1 MLRLSLIGC
10 GAHSEAAH
18 AEPLRIYAERF
29 PDRVALTAAC
39 DVRLERAEAFCRRFG
54 FARAYAD
61 WEAML
66 AAEKPDA
73 VLCIVPIP
81 LIVLIGSELLRR
93 GIPCIL
99 EKPPGATQEEVA
111 ALAKVA
117 QETGTPH
124 QVSVN
129 RRFSPF
135 LNRAL
140 ADIHVPKGP
149 ESPLRYVH
157 ARMLRH
163 ARTEPEFIWGTGVHI
178 VDAMRHIGGEWDTFD
193 VRTVAPPDT
202 SAPWFI
208 VSLRFASGCLGT
220 VEVLPTVG
228 MVEER
233 YDLYGAG
240 FFASTVTMGTEGES
254 VRIWRNRTLEVEE
267 RGDPAASLCLRDG
280 SYEELC
286 HFIDNLRDGLTP
298 HPPLAKIAPS
308 MDLCA
313 RIGAALDEAKG

>member
-1 MLRLSLIGC
+1 MLRFCLIGC
-10 GAHSEAAH
+10 GAHSETAH
-18 AEPLRIYAERF
+18 AEPLRIYGERF
-29 PDRVALTAAC
+29 PDRVTLSAAC
-39 DVRLERAEAFCRRFG
+39 DVRPERAEAFCRRFG
-54 FARAYAD
+54 FTRAYTD
-61 WEAML
+61 WETML
-66 AAEKPDA
+66 AAETPDA

-81 LIVLIGSELLRR
+81 LIVPIGGELLRR

-99 EKPPGATQEEVA
+99 EKPPGATLDEVA
-111 ALAKVA
+111 ALTRVA

-140 ADIHVPKGP
+140 AFANDTGT
-149 ESPLRYVH
+149 PLRYVH

-178 VDAMRHIGGEWDTFD
+178 VDAMRHIGGEWDSFT
-193 VRTVAPPDT
+193 VRTIAPPET

-228 MVEER
+228 AVEER
-233 YDLYGAG
+233 YDLYGDG
-240 FFASTVTMGTEGES
+240 YFASAVTMGTEGES
-254 VRIWRNRTLEVEE
+254 VRVWRNRTLELEE
-267 RGDPAASLCLRDG
+267 RGDPSAPLCLRDG
-280 SYEELC
+280 SFDELC
-286 HFIDNLRDGLTP
+286 AFIDSLRDGLP
-298 HPPLAKIAPS
+298 LHPPLAKIAPS

-313 RIGAALDEAKG
+313 RIGAALNEAKG